1 MLKSLR
7 TTNFRKAINS
17 NLDFT
22 DGINTLRGANEASK
36 STHIESIAYALF
48 GSKALRN
55 SLDETVTWGEDVK
68 TLRVEV
74 DLNMDG
80 VPYTFTRSKAGAEV
94 LRSGEVFCTGQ
105 TEVSALAAQLFGTDM
120 TGANRIFLANQ
131 NSIRGALESG
141 PKMLSQIIEDLAGFN
156 QFDTI
161 LEAARNTLSSGPAE
175 PYELRL
181 KNAQLGL
188 DAITANLPAKPN
200 ESDFKNKVAA
210 LTIDNNTIT
219 ASLPPIQ
226 EAYRKAA
233 AVVSMAED
241 QFVARNQKERDIKRT
256 QGLVDE
262 YAKKLAEAKEDA
274 SEVVEDN
281 REELRRRI
289 DAADQYEN
297 RYIAHQQFLNLKPIT
312 TKFISAE
319 QFQQKLKDARAKVAT
334 ASDKVRQ
341 GKSGMNRCR
350 SGRIDHSTCDKCGQ
364 DITHL
369 DTVKATNERIDAE
382 LKEWEKL
389 VADEESVEREW
400 VDIVDF
406 YEGLDTKI
414 RNFLNGVMKVGGY
427 VEQDSAYPPNVTWK
441 GEAPGVYAPVAPRK
455 ELVDLNQ
462 RLQTLESAK
471 IRATVIGEQYT
482 EHCEG
487 LTGLVAEFNSM
498 VPMDITALNELTSK
512 RDAFLSKVNSLQGD
526 ILLNTSRIEQ
536 LTTEFKHASALW
548 DMSKSRLDAATE
560 EVGVAQKAL
569 DTLNFNN
576 NLIKKLRAIRGIIAT
591 KLWSTVLMSVSVMF
605 SQIRGETSVITKEKD
620 GFYCNDKPVESLSG
634 STLDALGIAIRVA
647 LLRTFLPSCPLLI
660 LDEPAHGMDESRT
673 ASLLGFINS
682 IGMKQTL
689 IVTHEEVSRSIA
701 TNVIE
706 L

>member
-80 VPYTFTRSKAGAEV
+80 APYTFTRSKAGAEV

-105 TEVSALAAQLFGTDM
+105 TEVSAFAAQLFGTDM

-200 ESDFKNKVAA
+200 ESDFKNTVAL

-226 EAYRKAA
+226 EEYRKLAA
-233 AVVSMAED
+233 AVSVAED
-241 QFVARNQKERDIKRT
+241 QFLARNQKERDIKRAHV
-256 QGLVDE
+256 LVDE
-262 YAKKLAEAKEDA
+262 YSKKLDEAKLNA
-274 SEVVEDN
+274 SEVIEDN

-289 DAADQYEN
+289 DAADQYET
-297 RYIAHQQFLNLKPIT
+297 RYVAYQQFLNLKPVT
-312 TKFISAE
+312 TRFISAE
-319 QFQQKLKDARAKVAT
+319 QFQQKMKDARANWEKANHDMRE
-334 ASDKVRQ
+334 A
-341 GKSGMNRCR
+341 KSEMRRCAD
-350 SGRIDHSTCDKCGQ
+350 SRITHTTCDKCGQ

-369 DTVKATNERIDAE
+369 DTVKATNERVEIE
-382 LKEWEKL
+382 LKEWEKK
-389 VADEESVEREW
+389 VASAVALAAETFDTVE
-400 VDIVDF
+400 F
-406 YEGLDTKI
+406 YDGLDTKI

-427 VEQDSAYPPNVTWK
+427 VEQDLLYPPVVTWK
-441 GEAPGVYAPVAPRK
+441 GEAPGANAPLAPRK
-455 ELVDLNQ
+455 ELAALNQ
-462 RLQTLESAK
+462 RLQTLEAAK
-471 IRATVIGEQYT
+471 IKLTVIEEQYKD
-482 EHCEG
+482 HCEE
-487 LTGLVAEFNSM
+487 LTCLVAEFNSM
-498 VPMDITALNELTSK
+498 VPMDITALNELTAK
-512 RDAFLSKVNSLQGD
+512 RDAFLSRVNSLQGEMT
-526 ILLNTSRIEQ
+526 LNASKIEL
-536 LTTEFKHASALW
+536 LTTEFKHATTLW

-560 EVGVAQKAL
+560 EVAVAQKAL